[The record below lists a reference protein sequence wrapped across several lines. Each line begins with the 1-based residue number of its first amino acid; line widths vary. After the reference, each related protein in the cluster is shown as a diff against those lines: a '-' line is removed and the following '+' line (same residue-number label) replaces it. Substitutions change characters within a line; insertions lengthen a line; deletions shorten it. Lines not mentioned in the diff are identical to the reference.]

1 MHDRPSAG
9 IEVEVQSRQA
19 VELKS
24 QEAEHLAAE
33 LASAL
38 NVMTSHC
45 EELERQAEAA
55 AAQESAVSMCHCR
68 HSLAL
73 ACAVSV
79 FLLLLVP
86 PSTSCPESGHAG
98 SSSPGEGSTS
108 SISCRGR

>member
-19 VELKS
+19 AELKS

-55 AAQESAVSMCHCR
+55 AAQVQKSDTVGNARSNAATR
-68 HSLAL
+68 LSNA
-73 ACAVSV
+73 AANPQISPTI
-79 FLLLLVP
+79 FL
-86 PSTSCPESGHAG
+86 
-98 SSSPGEGSTS
+98 
-108 SISCRGR
+108 RR